1 MLMQYLYSEESGRE
15 NLILK
20 DSDYRYIV
28 RVRRHKKN
36 DIISLRNL
44 KDNILYNYKIIDIRK
59 REALLTLKES
69 RYLEIKAKKE
79 LHIGWCII
87 EPKNIEKV
95 LPLLNEIGV
104 NSISFIYCKRSQKS
118 FRVDLKR
125 LDKILLNSSQQSG
138 RSNLMRLEILNS
150 LEEFLKLYPDSKILN
165 FSKNYTLSKDIDSIV
180 IGCEGGFT
188 QDELSLFNSKDIV
201 GLNTEMILRSE
212 SAVCAVASNILL

>member
-1 MLMQYLYSEESGRE
+1 MQYLYSEESGRE

-59 REALLTLKES
+59 REALLTLKDS

-95 LPLLNEIGV
+95 LPLLNEMGV

>member
-1 MLMQYLYSEESGRE
+1 MQYLYSEESGRE

-180 IGCEGGFT
+180 IGSEGGFT